1 MADFCTMMT
10 VVPTG
15 GIDRSSEGPLGCGPT
30 DLCGVAFAFAV
41 EVAVEPPPWLD
52 VDTPVADDAA
62 AAGADPLL
70 AEGTPEAPPAAEVV
84 LLDDPPHAASSST
97 SDPSPVAAA
106 HPLLRITSPIPYG
119 WLARFRASRSWPRS
133 EPVQGV
139 PGPSGARPGTP
150 EPCERLSRR

>member
-1 MADFCTMMT
+1 MMT

-30 DLCGVAFAFAV
+30 DLCGVALAFAE
-41 EVAVEPPPWLD
+41 EVAVEPPPGLD

-70 AEGTPEAPPAAEVV
+70 AEGKLEAPPPAAEVE

-106 HPLLRITSPIPYG
+106 HPLLRITSPISFG
-119 WLARFRASRSWPRS
+119 WLAVFRASRSWPQS

-139 PGPSGARPGTP
+139 PGPSGARPGNTGALR
-150 EPCERLSRR
+150 RLSRR